1 MPIVITDED
10 AMRLLSIPEAVE
22 AMGVAFRDLALGR
35 AVNPPRL
42 RYSIATPRPKAAL
55 QRQYPCGRGRSLSG
69 RLRPRR
75 IELYGRRQRSQAEEP
90 RASGHRKLDRDH
102 PL

>member
-10 AMRLLSIPEAVE
+10 AERLLSIPEAVE
-22 AMGVAFRDLALGR
+22 AMEVAFRDLAEGR

-42 RYSIATPRPKAAL
+42 RYDIASPDPAHRYYANIHAGAVGTLPRRLRARRLASPRGGEEPPAPRPGASRS
-55 QRQYPCGRGRSLSG
+55 RQ
-69 RLRPRR
+69 
-75 IELYGRRQRSQAEEP
+75 
-90 RASGHRKLDRDH
+90 LDRDH